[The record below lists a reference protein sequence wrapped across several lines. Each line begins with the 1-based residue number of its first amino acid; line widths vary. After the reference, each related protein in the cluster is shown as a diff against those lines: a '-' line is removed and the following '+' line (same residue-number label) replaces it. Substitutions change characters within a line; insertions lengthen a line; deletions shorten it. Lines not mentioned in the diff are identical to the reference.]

1 MTAFVLRRIAQGA
14 VVIVGVSVIVFFVT
28 RVIGDPVRQM
38 LPLEATPEE
47 YTNLRHHLGFDR
59 PLPVQFVEF
68 AKNLA
73 VLDFGES
80 LWQRGVPAR
89 DLVLQRLPAS
99 FVLIALGM
107 SLAVLIAIPLGSI
120 AALRPGTWLDRL
132 TVTTSLLGLS
142 LPQFWLGLLLVLL
155 FSVTLGWLPSSGRG
169 GIDHAILP
177 ALTLALPAAGRLTQ
191 IVRSSMIDELG
202 RQYVV
207 TAQAKGMG
215 YPYILA
221 RHALRNAF
229 LPVLTLTS
237 WETIRALAGYAVVVE
252 TVFAW
257 PGIGWLTMQ
266 AIEHQDVV
274 LLQATVFTAAVL
286 VVLINLIT
294 DFLYTRLDPRVSY

>member
-1 MTAFVLRRIAQGA
+1 MASFVVRRLLQGI

-28 RVIGDPVRQM
+28 RVIGDPVRHM
-38 LPLEATPEE
+38 LPLEATPQE
-47 YTNLRHHLGFDR
+47 YTNLKHALGFDR
-59 PLPVQFVEF
+59 PLPEQFVDF
-68 AKNLA
+68 AKSLPS
-73 VLDFGES
+73 LDFGDS
-80 LWQRGVPAR
+80 LWQRGIPAR

-99 FVLIALGM
+99 LLLIALGM
-107 SLAVLIAIPLGSI
+107 GLAVMIAIPLGCI
-120 AALRPGTWLDRL
+120 AALRPGSLLDRA
-132 TVTTSLLGLS
+132 TVTTSLIGLS
-142 LPQFWLGLLLVLL
+142 VPQFWLGLLLVLL

-169 GIDHAILP
+169 GLDHAIMP
-177 ALTLALPAAGRLTQ
+177 ALALALPAAGRLTQ

-207 TAQAKGMG
+207 TAQAKGMS
-215 YPYILA
+215 YSYILA

-237 WETIRALAGYAVVVE
+237 WETIRALAGYSVVVE

-266 AIEHQDVV
+266 AIDHQDVV
-274 LLQATVFTAAVL
+274 LIQATVFTAALL
-286 VVLINLIT
+286 VVLINMLT

>member
-1 MTAFVLRRIAQGA
+1 MIAFILRRLLQGI
-14 VVIVGVSVIVFFVT
+14 VVIAGVSVVVFFVT
-28 RVIGDPVRQM
+28 RVIGDPVRHM
-38 LPLEATPEE
+38 LPLEATPQE
-47 YTNLRHHLGFDR
+47 YTNLKHVLGFDR
-59 PLPVQFVEF
+59 PLPEQFVDF
-68 AKNLA
+68 AAKLPF
-73 VLDFGES
+73 LDFGDS
-80 LWQRGVPAR
+80 LWQRGTPAR

-99 FVLIALGM
+99 FLLIGLGM
-107 SLAVLIAIPLGSI
+107 GLAVLIAIPLGSI

-132 TVTTSLLGLS
+132 TVTTSLVGLS
-142 LPQFWLGLLLVLL
+142 VPQFWLGLLLVLL

-169 GIDHAILP
+169 GLDHAIMP
-177 ALTLALPAAGRLTQ
+177 ALALALPAAGRLTQ

-207 TAQAKGMG
+207 TAQAKGMS

-237 WETIRALAGYAVVVE
+237 WETIRALAGYSVVVE

-266 AIEHQDVV
+266 AIDHQDVV
-274 LLQATVFTAAVL
+274 LVQATVFTAALL
-286 VVLINLIT
+286 VVLINLLT
-294 DFLYTRLDPRVSY
+294 DFLYTRLDPRVGY